1 MARKKNARSLFEVIS
16 RDAAR
21 VGKADKTGKQP
32 LGVPGWFGRTEPTR
46 TYAPEPQPPPAEEV
60 APAEAQRPV
69 PSPPG
74 EPIISIVGGR
84 LRISLNQVSAAVLG
98 LAVVLLLLGSFF
110 LGRRT
115 AAAPGEPTAAPPAPS
130 KQETT
135 ERELA
140 SVPLLPPRPQ
150 TPQQPPQPPTEPGLP
165 ARRKGYVYLVI
176 QAGISTKA
184 QADDIESFLAER
196 GIASS
201 VHRSQN
207 TRKWMVRDLRGY
219 ADSNSKQAKE
229 YLAGVEQLGKEYFRP
244 GRGRL
249 YNFLGCYYLL
259 EQ

>member
-1 MARKKNARSLFEVIS
+1 M
-16 RDAAR
+16 
-21 VGKADKTGKQP
+21 
-32 LGVPGWFGRTEPTR
+32 
-46 TYAPEPQPPPAEEV
+46 
-60 APAEAQRPV
+60 

-74 EPIISIVGGR
+74 EPVISIVGGR

-98 LAVVLLLLGSFF
+98 LAVVVVLLGSFV

-115 AAAPGEPTAAPPAPS
+115 APVPGEPAVVPPAPS

-140 SVPLLPPRPQ
+140 SVPLLPAQPQ

-165 ARRKGYVYLVI
+165 ARRKGYWYLVI

-184 QADDIESFLAER
+184 QADDIQSFLDDR
-196 GIASS
+196 GISS
-201 VHRSQN
+201 GVHRSQH

-219 ADSNSKQAKE
+219 ADKRSKQAEAYKD
-229 YLAGVEQLGKEYFRP
+229 GVEQLGKEYFQP
-244 GRGRL
+244 PRGRL
-249 YNFLGCYYLL
+249 YDFLGCYYSL